1 MSQVDSGLLALGKL
15 KFWFAI
21 QERQPILLSH
31 VSDLIPLRWTYFR
44 DNWNFVKQNLI
55 NNVDTYSDPDL
66 LHKQIEA
73 MDYLITIEQ
82 GNDSSKINPFLNSDT
97 YTSFFAIWDS
107 TPISSIPLTREE
119 EEIVLSKSRDVARY
133 TKTNFVDIRH
143 AFTDARDE
151 IADITGTSDTTY
163 NEVFYRSSIQQLRS
177 AKIVDV
183 EAMANF
189 QSSIAIIDYILAN
202 AGFLPTAYIDPFALA
217 RQNAQ
222 NPDLQI
228 PSYQSGTL
236 VKMNYGESLES
247 LAKRFLG
254 SPDKWLD
261 IAVANG
267 LRPPYIDE
275 VGQALPLTSNGSGSQ
290 INLAKLD
297 TFGKPNKDKFYIGQ
311 PVFLQ
316 SNAEVFV
323 NQRHIISIR
332 EVPVSGELILE
343 LNGDPTLGI
352 YKTID
357 NANVRVYQ
365 ANTIN
370 SNFMVMIP
378 NLSAPSSLPSNQV
391 PFFLLS
397 SAEDEKRAGVD
408 FLLNDSTLDLILTP
422 TGDMALSYGLQNAI
436 QNMTLKLSIEQ
447 GELFR
452 HPEYG
457 LTNVI
462 GSKITNIDQQKQV
475 LVTSITD
482 MVNSDA
488 RYSSLETLN
497 VQADNNAIK
506 ISIVV
511 RLAGSGTLLPLNFSV
526 NVG

>member
-1 MSQVDSGLLALGKL
+1 MSQVDNGLLALGKL

-21 QERQPILLSH
+21 QEGSAVLLSH

-44 DNWNFVKQNLI
+44 DNWNFVKQSLI
-55 NNVDTYSDPDL
+55 NNTNVYSDPDL

-73 MDYLITIEQ
+73 MDYLITVEQ
-82 GNDSSKINPFLNSDT
+82 GNSTSKINPFLNSDT
-97 YTSFFAIWDS
+97 YTSFYAIWDS
-107 TPISSIPLTREE
+107 TPISSVPLTREE
-119 EEIVLSKSRDVARY
+119 EEIVLAKSRDVARY
-133 TKTNFVDIRH
+133 TKTDFTAMRH
-143 AFTDARDE
+143 AFIDARDE
-151 IADITGTSDTTY
+151 IADITGTSDSTY
-163 NEVFYRSSIQQLRS
+163 NAAFYRSSIQQLRS
-177 AKIVDV
+177 VKIIDV
-183 EAMANF
+183 EAMSNF
-189 QSSIAIIDYILAN
+189 QNAIETIDYILAN
-202 AGFLPTAYIDPFALA
+202 GGYLPTAYIDPFALA
-217 RQNAQ
+217 RQNAK
-222 NPDLQI
+222 NPELQI
-228 PSYQSGTL
+228 PSYQSGNL

-275 VGQALPLTSNGSGSQ
+275 VGQALTLTSNGSGSQ

-297 TFGKPNKDKFYIGQ
+297 GFGKPNKDKFYIGQ

-343 LNGDPTLGI
+343 LNGDPNLNI

-365 ANTIN
+365 PNTIN

-378 NLSAPSSLPSNQV
+378 NLSAPSTLPSNEV

-408 FLLNDSTLDLILTP
+408 FLLNDNNMDLILTP
-422 TGDMALSYGLQNAI
+422 TGDMALSYGLQNAM

-452 HPEYG
+452 HPSYG

-488 RYSSLETLN
+488 RYSGLETLN

-506 ISIVV
+506 ISLVV

>member
-1 MSQVDSGLLALGKL
+1 MSQVNNGLLALGKL

-21 QERQPILLSH
+21 QEGSVVLFSH
-31 VSDLIPLRWTYFR
+31 ISDLIPLRWTYFR
-44 DNWNFVKQNLI
+44 DNWNFVKQGLI
-55 NNVDTYSDPDL
+55 NSVDTYSDPDL

-82 GNDSSKINPFLNSDT
+82 GNSKSKINPFLNSDT
-97 YTSFFAIWDS
+97 YSSFYAIWDS
-107 TPISSIPLTREE
+107 TPISSTPLTREE

-133 TKTNFVDIRH
+133 TKTDFIAIKN
-143 AFTDARDE
+143 AFTNARDE
-151 IADITGTSDTTY
+151 IADITGTADVTY
-163 NEVFYRSSIQQLRS
+163 NAAFYRSSIQQLRN
-177 AKIVDV
+177 AKIIDV
-183 EAMANF
+183 EAMVNF
-189 QSSIAIIDYILAN
+189 QSGIETIDYLLAN
-202 AGFLPTAYIDPFALA
+202 GGFLPTAYIDPFALA
-217 RQNAQ
+217 RQNAK

-254 SPDKWLD
+254 SPDKWID

-275 VGQALPLTSNGSGSQ
+275 VGQALLLTSNGSGSQ

-297 TFGKPNKDKFYIGQ
+297 VNGKPNKDKFYIGQ
-311 PVFLQ
+311 PLFLQ
-316 SNAEVFV
+316 SSVEVFV
-323 NQRHIISIR
+323 NQRYIVSIR

-343 LNGDPTLGI
+343 LNGEPNLNI
-352 YKTID
+352 YKIAD
-357 NANVRVYQ
+357 SASVRVYQ

-378 NLSAPSSLPSNQV
+378 NLSAPSTLPSNEV

-408 FLLNDSTLDLILTP
+408 FLLNDDTLDLILTP
-422 TGDMALSYGLQNAI
+422 TGDIALSYGLQNAI

-452 HPEYG
+452 HPSYG

-462 GSKITNIDQQKQV
+462 GSRITNIDQQKQV

-488 RYSSLETLN
+488 RYSGLETLN
-497 VQADNNAIK
+497 IQSSNNAIK
-506 ISIVV
+506 ISLVV

-526 NVG
+526 NIG

>member
-1 MSQVDSGLLALGKL
+1 MSQVDKGLIALGKL
-15 KFWFAI
+15 NFWFAV
-21 QERQPILLSH
+21 QQGTPILLAH
-31 VSDLIPLRWTYFR
+31 VSDLIPLRWAYFR

-55 NNVDTYSDPDL
+55 NNTSSYADPDL
-66 LHKQIEA
+66 LHKQIIA
-73 MDYLITIEQ
+73 MDYLITVEQ
-82 GNDSSKINPFLNSDT
+82 GNSSSKINPFLNSNV
-97 YTSFFAIWDS
+97 YTLFYAIWDS

-119 EEIVLSKSRDVARY
+119 EEIVLSKIRDISRY
-133 TKTNFVDIRH
+133 TKTNFIEIRH
-143 AFTDARDE
+143 AFIDARDE
-151 IADITGTSDTTY
+151 IADITGTSDATY
-163 NEVFYRSSIQQLRS
+163 NEVFFRSSIEQLRS
-177 AKIVDV
+177 VKVVDV
-183 EAMANF
+183 EAMVNF
-189 QSSIAIIDYILAN
+189 QSGIETIDYILAN
-202 AGFLPTAYIDPFALA
+202 VGFLPTSYVDPFALA

-222 NPDLQI
+222 NPDFQI
-228 PSYQSGTL
+228 PSYQSGSL

-297 TFGKPNKDKFYIGQ
+297 TFGKSNKDKFYIGQ

-316 SNAEVFV
+316 SSAEVFV
-323 NQRHIISIR
+323 NQRHIVSIR
-332 EVPVSGELILE
+332 EVPISGELILE
-343 LNGDPTLGI
+343 LNGDPNLNI

-378 NLSAPSSLPSNQV
+378 NLSSPSTLPSTNI

-408 FLLNDSTLDLILTP
+408 FLLNDETLDLVLTP

-436 QNMTLKLSIEQ
+436 QNMTLKLSTEQ

-452 HPEYG
+452 HPQYG

-462 GSKITNIDQQKQV
+462 GSKIADINQQKQV

-488 RYSSLETLN
+488 RYSGLETLN
-497 VQADNNAIK
+497 VQSDNNAIK
-506 ISIVV
+506 ISLVV
-511 RLAGSGTLLPLNFSV
+511 RLAGSGTLLPLNFLV